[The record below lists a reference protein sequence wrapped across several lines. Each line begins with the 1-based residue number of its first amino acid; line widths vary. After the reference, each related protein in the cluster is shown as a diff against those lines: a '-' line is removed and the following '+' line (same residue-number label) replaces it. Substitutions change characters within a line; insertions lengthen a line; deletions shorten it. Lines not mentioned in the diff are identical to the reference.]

1 MPKRTMQGT
10 VVSDKPNKTVIVRV
24 ERRIMHPVYKKFITT
39 SKKFAAHDAYN
50 RAKACDIVKIR
61 ECVQFSKS
69 KSFEVVFDDAAKS

>member
-39 SKKFAAHDAYN
+39 SKKVAAHDADN
-50 RAKACDIVKIR
+50 RAKAGDIVKIR
-61 ECVQFSKS
+61 ECVPISKS

>member
-24 ERRIMHPVYKKFITT
+24 ERRIMHPVYKKFITK
-39 SKKFAAHDAYN
+39 SKKIAAHDADN
-50 RAKACDIVKIR
+50 RAKAGDIVKIR
-61 ECVQFSKS
+61 ECVPISKS